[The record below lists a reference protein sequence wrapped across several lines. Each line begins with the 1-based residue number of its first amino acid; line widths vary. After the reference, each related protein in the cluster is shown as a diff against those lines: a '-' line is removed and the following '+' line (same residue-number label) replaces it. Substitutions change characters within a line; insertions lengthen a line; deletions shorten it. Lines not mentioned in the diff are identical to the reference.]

1 MTATLPIVV
10 CGWGGVPAAAAPDA
24 SASNQIVLKE
34 ASSDRVAAW
43 SDTEVRTWLTSLSP
57 ALASYGDVFATAGVT
72 GKTLLTLQDA
82 DLEAMG
88 VANRVH
94 RVRML
99 KEINRLR
106 E

>member
-1 MTATLPIVV
+1 MSIE
-10 CGWGGVPAAAAPDA
+10 
-24 SASNQIVLKE
+24 ASNQIVIKE
-34 ASSDRVAAW
+34 TSSDRVAAW

-57 ALASYGDVFATAGVT
+57 ALASYADVFAAGAVDGKALLKLQDDSLEALGVT
-72 GKTLLTLQDA
+72 
-82 DLEAMG
+82 
-88 VANRVH
+88 NRVH